1 MCRIC
6 PYTIQ
11 SFERG
16 EHMDKNKKP
25 AEFQQYFSSLPLNVQ
40 ETIQQSAVEVQTVD
54 ELRRLAQNLMRGQ

>member
-1 MCRIC
+1 
-6 PYTIQ
+6 
-11 SFERG
+11 
-16 EHMDKNKKP
+16 MDKNKKP

>member
-1 MCRIC
+1 
-6 PYTIQ
+6 
-11 SFERG
+11 
-16 EHMDKNKKP
+16 MDKNQKP